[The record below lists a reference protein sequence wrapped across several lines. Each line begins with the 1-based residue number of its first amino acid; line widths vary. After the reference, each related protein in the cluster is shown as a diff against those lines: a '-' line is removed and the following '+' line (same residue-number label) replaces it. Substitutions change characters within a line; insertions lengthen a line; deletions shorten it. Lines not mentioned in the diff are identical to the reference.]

1 MGNIDKKVLSNV
13 YKASKIGLYSV
24 EYLYG
29 KIEDRKMKN
38 EINEYAK
45 KYFNILSQTKNKLQN
60 IIDKSIDYTPVNNEL
75 MWNGIQDIDINTK
88 KEDIAKI
95 LIEGSK
101 KGIADVI
108 HYANNEMLND
118 EVRKLADNLITY
130 EKQNIEN
137 MEKYI

>member
-13 YKASKIGLYSV
+13 YKASKIGLDSV